1 MVRENIR
8 LLDYYRLMKRLRELL
23 IQKTCNL
30 YSVIVYG
37 SVCRLEARAGYS
49 DLDVLVVLK
58 DDYLTP
64 TNADSLYNIAQELM
78 ESNIKIHL
86 RIRNLSDLILKTSG
100 LFDCGVT
107 SSINKLRDSI
117 TLYGESLDKYYIEYL
132 SSVSIDEIVQNLK
145 YRYSDL
151 RYQCRSLLSMKRSS
165 SCKPGYETEINYKVG
180 CILYQLAELICYSN
194 GILFANSNDAIDKVK
209 SFYDN
214 YLFDLADEI
223 KSMVFNANIPSIVS
237 EIDQIIG
244 VASQNIK
251 EEALL
256 NILQIKI
263 EDNNS
268 FTQSP
273 EFFEWARIATTIGF
287 EPQTLIIKLVR
298 IDSGVLTINRI
309 LL

>member
-1 MVRENIR
+1 
-8 LLDYYRLMKRLRELL
+8 MKRLRELL

-49 DLDVLVVLK
+49 DLDILVVLK
-58 DDYLTP
+58 DDYLTS
-64 TNADSLYNIAQELM
+64 TSAASLYDIAQELM
-78 ESNIKIHL
+78 ESDIKIHL

-117 TLYGESLDKYYIEYL
+117 TLYGESLDNYYIEYL
-132 SSVSIDEIVQNLK
+132 SSISIDEIVQNLK

-165 SCKPGYETEINYKVG
+165 SRELGTETEINYKVG

-214 YLFDLADEI
+214 HLFYLADRI
-223 KSMVFNANIPSIVS
+223 KSMEFYVNIPSIVS

-251 EEALL
+251 EDALL

-263 EDNNS
+263 EDDICS
-268 FTQSP
+268 TQSP

-287 EPQTLIIKLVR
+287 EPKTLTIKLVH